1 MWKCAARGLDAL
13 HLQQEPCHSSLLVT
27 ATLQQ
32 RQSRCQEH
40 KQKGQEVK
48 CDLWATV
55 RRKPRA
61 PQSTS
66 GDTWDISQQLL
77 RDSCTPR

>member
-1 MWKCAARGLDAL
+1 MLGTYSRSLAIAA
-13 HLQQEPCHSSLLVT
+13 CSVT

-32 RQSRCQEH
+32 QQSHCQEH

-66 GDTWDISQQLL
+66 GDTQDISQQLL
-77 RDSCTPR
+77 RDSCMPR